1 MQTEKPIAQSQGG
14 RTSIEV
20 EWESETYGPDEI
32 WYLGIDFGTT
42 GVSAVLL
49 NGKSGDRYPLYWA
62 TNTLSGSKE
71 SSYRLPSAVYSGPAQ
86 INLGKSPMASV
97 AVGSLASLLASKKPG
112 VFIEKFKPYFKVG
125 IPYYSPRTNN
135 WEPLL
140 QWSEQ
145 QPVSLYWLGRS
156 LIALLSTFTP
166 ANTLSNSAVRTG
178 ANRLDAEKLSKALGN
193 LSGVILGTPM
203 DWSDTY
209 RFNLR
214 EAVLGARLVSRPEQI
229 FFLEDAIAI
238 LLGVLADNKQSKS
251 KIRGGTIVI
260 NAGATATE
268 TALVD
273 LPENLQDLNHS
284 NFLRSSF
291 SYGGT
296 AIDQDIICQMLLE
309 GKTDSSSS
317 VLPFTSSVFPA
328 SGEPDLENR
337 YRFTC
342 ELQSSPLG
350 QALVEAA
357 AYLKRILQ
365 HQNEFTLMLGDRQ
378 LSCTRAD
385 LEKRI
390 ILPFVHRL
398 NLSLNALLSQTA
410 ISSQAISQV
419 ICSGG
424 TSAIGQV
431 RELLRQKFPNA
442 NLIIDEFQPSK
453 VAYGLASLPLVP
465 QVLERSQQQYSDYFL
480 LLELLRVFSE
490 TPRNS
495 RYEAGEIIQLL
506 ERRGLNTRTCLSR
519 LIAILDGQLPPG
531 LIPSSPEKSLL
542 TEEGRENLDYQT
554 IAAEPLFYKEG
565 DRLYRPNQLQCRR
578 LLTFFSIVLSG
589 THQKLD
595 DPLIIDWGIPAEN
608 LLA

>member
-1 MQTEKPIAQSQGG
+1 
-14 RTSIEV
+14 
-20 EWESETYGPDEI
+20 
-32 WYLGIDFGTT
+32 
-42 GVSAVLL
+42 
-49 NGKSGDRYPLYWA
+49 
-62 TNTLSGSKE
+62 
-71 SSYRLPSAVYSGPAQ
+71 
-86 INLGKSPMASV
+86 
-97 AVGSLASLLASKKPG
+97 
-112 VFIEKFKPYFKVG
+112 
-125 IPYYSPRTNN
+125 
-135 WEPLL
+135 L

-296 AIDQDIICQMLLE
+296 AIEQDIICQMLLE

-424 TSAIGQV
+424 TSAIVQV
-431 RELLRQKFPNA
+431 RELTF
-442 NLIIDEFQPSK
+442 
-453 VAYGLASLPLVP
+453 
-465 QVLERSQQQYSDYFL
+465 
-480 LLELLRVFSE
+480 
-490 TPRNS
+490 
-495 RYEAGEIIQLL
+495 
-506 ERRGLNTRTCLSR
+506 
-519 LIAILDGQLPPG
+519 
-531 LIPSSPEKSLL
+531 SSPSF
-542 TEEGRENLDYQT
+542 RA
-554 IAAEPLFYKEG
+554 IAAAVQRLFSAI
-565 DRLYRPNQLQCRR
+565 R
-578 LLTFFSIVLSG
+578 T
-589 THQKLD
+589 
-595 DPLIIDWGIPAEN
+595 
-608 LLA
+608 LARFL